1 MMWGVGQ
8 LIASGVLRSLLTR
21 TDQWAYRIPFALQ
34 WMWSVPLMVAISFA
48 PESPWWLVRSGRLD
62 DARTALNRLSMSSQ
76 DEQDNTISMMR
87 HTDEV
92 EKEISAGTSY
102 RDCFRGVNLRRT
114 EITSIVWIIQ
124 AASGASL
131 MGNAAYFFQQAGLP
145 TTISFDFSMSLYS
158 VAIIGVAIS
167 WFAMNHIGRRTLYV
181 GGLCAM
187 VTTMLAVGFASIAT
201 TKASSFAIGSLL
213 LVFTLCYDITVGT
226 VAYSIVTEMPSSRL
240 RTKTIVIG
248 RALYNVQGIINGVIT
263 PYMLNPD
270 AWNWK
275 GKAGF
280 FWAGTGLCC
289 LLWAYF
295 RLPEPKGR
303 TYAEM
308 DVLFEQKISA
318 RNFRNAVVDPFLLRE
333 NGDIKVELKA
343 VEQK

>member
-1 MMWGVGQ
+1 
-8 LIASGVLRSLLTR
+8 
-21 TDQWAYRIPFALQ
+21 
-34 WMWSVPLMVAISFA
+34 
-48 PESPWWLVRSGRLD
+48 
-62 DARTALNRLSMSSQ
+62 
-76 DEQDNTISMMR
+76 MMR

-102 RDCFRGVNLRRT
+102 RNCFKGVNLRRT

-167 WFAMNHIGRRTLYV
+167 WFAMNSIGRRTLYV

-187 VTTMLAVGFASIAT
+187 VTTMLAVGLASIAT
-201 TKASSFAIGSLL
+201 NKSSSFAIGSLL

-226 VAYSIVTEMPSSRL
+226 VAYSIVTEIPSSRL

-270 AWNWK
+270 SWNWK

-289 LLWAYF
+289 LVWAYF

-308 DVLFEQKISA
+308 DVLFEQRIPA
-318 RNFRNAVVDPFLLRE
+318 RKFKNAVVDPFVLRDD
-333 NGDIKVELKA
+333 GDIKVELQPVDK
-343 VEQK
+343 Q

>member
-1 MMWGVGQ
+1 
-8 LIASGVLRSLLTR
+8 
-21 TDQWAYRIPFALQ
+21 
-34 WMWSVPLMVAISFA
+34 MVAISFA
-48 PESPWWLVRSGRLD
+48 PESPWWLVRRGRVD
-62 DARTALNRLSMSSQ
+62 DARTALARLSMSSQ

-87 HTDEV
+87 HTDAV

-102 RDCFRGVNLRRT
+102 SECFKGVNLRRT

-131 MGNAAYFFQQAGLP
+131 MGNAVYFFQQAGLP
-145 TTISFDFSMSLYS
+145 TTISFNFSISLYA

-167 WFAMNHIGRRTLYV
+167 WFAMNHVGRRTLYV

-187 VTTMLAVGFASIAT
+187 VTTMLAVGLASIGK

-280 FWAGTGLCC
+280 FWAGTGFCC
-289 LLWAYF
+289 LVWAYF

-308 DVLFEQKISA
+308 DVLFEQKIPA
-318 RNFRNAVVDPFLLRE
+318 RKFKDAVVDPFLLRE
-333 NGDIKVELKA
+333 DGAMDVELQG
-343 VEQK
+343 VEKS